1 MTSEGANNNDFL
13 RDGHSA
19 SHRSFARRPCFEA
32 PMKGQPDKLAFCV
45 AWPGRHR
52 DVGLATPAIS
62 HTPIS
67 GRAH

>member
-1 MTSEGANNNDFL
+1 MTSKGANNNDFCATATTH
-13 RDGHSA
+13 RTAA
-19 SHRSFARRPCFEA
+19 SRGCRPHEA

-45 AWPGRHR
+45 SWSGRHR

-62 HTPIS
+62 HAPIS